1 MQEFSFSNDILG
13 KHLDR
18 AIINKMQFSHS
29 LHPIEVFP
37 ERKWQHLHPTK
48 VKHYHSFGYEICKK
62 LAFETI
68 IIKHFSFSSGH
79 SEVRI
84 GCYLQIGDIKSLSV

>member
-1 MQEFSFSNDILG
+1 MSCQMQEFSFSNDILG

-48 VKHYHSFGYEICKK
+48 VKHYHSFGYEIRNWHLKP
-62 LAFETI
+62 LLSITF
-68 IIKHFSFSSGH
+68 HFH
-79 SEVRI
+79 
-84 GCYLQIGDIKSLSV
+84 LDIQRPWLGANYTLEK